1 MGVLVRCDS
10 CGEVRWSILA
20 AADHPEDGRCD
31 ACGKP
36 LSVERR
42 RPGRRLVKREGHE
55 RHERRDFHPLIGPP
69 A

>member
-1 MGVLVRCDS
+1 MFGMRCME

-20 AADHPEDGRCD
+20 AAEHPEDGRCD

-42 RPGRRLVKREGHE
+42 RPGRRLVKRPGQ
-55 RHERRDFHPLIGPP
+55 ERRDFHSLLGPP
-69 A
+69 V